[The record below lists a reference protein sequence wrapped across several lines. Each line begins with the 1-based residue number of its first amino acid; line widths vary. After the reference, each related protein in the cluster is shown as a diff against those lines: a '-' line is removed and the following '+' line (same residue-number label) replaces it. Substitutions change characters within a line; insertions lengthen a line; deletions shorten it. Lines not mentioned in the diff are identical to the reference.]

1 MVAVL
6 LGEVP
11 ALPELIELKGLSPDD
26 DGAEARIE
34 PVAALAV

>member
-11 ALPELIELKGLSPDD
+11 ALPELIALKGPLPDD